1 MSTVGESVQQDSDT
15 PKTSPTVEE
24 AAAPEQVPDTPHAAK
39 TVPLGKNRDFMLL
52 WIGAGIANIGS
63 RVSAIAYTLLVF
75 WNTGSAADAS
85 YVTTAALLPN
95 LFMQLPAGAVVDR
108 WNRRAIMI
116 GCDIG
121 RIAAIGSVIAAV
133 AAGHV
138 WLPQL
143 VAVAFVESSLTAVY
157 LLAER
162 AAVFTV
168 VEDEQIGPAM
178 SRNEA
183 RNQASGLL
191 GQPLGTLLFA
201 LVRWV
206 PFASTVFAHVVSLV
220 TLLFIKRDLHGDRD
234 GRRRNPLAEIA
245 EGFTFVLGQ
254 LYLKRALSLIA
265 ASNIL
270 FQILAL
276 GLIVIVK
283 HHGGSA
289 ATIGLIIGASGIG
302 GMFGALQ
309 SSVYMKH
316 FGIRRIIMGV
326 NVIWSALMTGIA
338 FTHAPLVLAA
348 IFTVMTYAAGVSNVA
363 GIVYTMKT
371 TPGNM
376 QGRVGSIA
384 NLMSSGGNA
393 LGAIVAGVMLDHY
406 GTTTTVLV
414 VGGVMAALAVLSLFW
429 FGGRKAAA
437 QERELNLR

>member
-1 MSTVGESVQQDSDT
+1 MTSVGESAQQQADAM
-15 PKTSPTVEE
+15 
-24 AAAPEQVPDTPHAAK
+24 AAAATSEDDQAPDTQDAAMS
-39 TVPLGKNRDFMLL
+39 VPLGRNQAFMLL
-52 WIGAGIANIGS
+52 WIGAGIANLGS

-75 WNTGSAADAS
+75 WTTGSATDAS
-85 YVTTAALLPN
+85 YVTSAALLPN
-95 LFMQLPAGAVVDR
+95 LFMQLPAGALVDH
-108 WNRRAIMI
+108 WNRRVVMI
-116 GCDIG
+116 CCDVG
-121 RIAAIGSVIAAV
+121 RIVAVGSVVAAV
-133 AAGHV
+133 FLGHV

-143 VAVAFVESSLTAVY
+143 IAVAFVESSLTAVY

-168 VEDEQIGPAM
+168 VHETQIGPAM

-191 GQPLGTLLFA
+191 GQPFGTFLFA
-201 LVRWV
+201 AVRWV
-206 PFASTVFAHVVSLV
+206 PFVFTVFAHAVSLA
-220 TLLFIKRDLHGDRD
+220 TLLFIKRDLRPGRD
-234 GRRRNPLAEIA
+234 GRKRSPLAEIS
-245 EGFTFVLGQ
+245 EGFKFVLGQ
-254 LYLKRALSLIA
+254 LYLKRALFLIA

-289 ATIGLIIGASGIG
+289 TTIGLVIGASGVG

-309 SSVYMKH
+309 SSFYIKR

-326 NVIWSALMTGIA
+326 NILWSGLMTAIA

-348 IFTVMTYAAGVSNVA
+348 IFTAMIYAAGVSNVA

-371 TPGNM
+371 TPGSM

-384 NLMSSGGNA
+384 NLMTSGGNA
-393 LGAIVAGVMLDHY
+393 LGALLAGVLLDHY
-406 GTTTTVLV
+406 GTKATMLS
-414 VGGVMAALAVLSLFW
+414 VGAIMTALAVLSLFW

-437 QERELNLR
+437 LERELNLR